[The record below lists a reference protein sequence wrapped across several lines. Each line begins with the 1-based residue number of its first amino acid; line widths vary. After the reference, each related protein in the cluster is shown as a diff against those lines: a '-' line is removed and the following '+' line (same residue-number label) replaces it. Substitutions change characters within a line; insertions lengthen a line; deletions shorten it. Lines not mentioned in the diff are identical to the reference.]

1 MIYLIWGLIN
11 IGLFIFFIFTCF
23 RAIKFIREK
32 SGFFASLI
40 FVFGLFSFI
49 GNSNK
54 ANDNKEP
61 NSNRSKHWDFKPQD
75 SIIQNTTDNIY
86 IIIEET
92 LLSKYNL
99 SIQYG
104 QEKTSKLNAPI
115 LAYSS
120 TEGFISGTNWLP
132 VSVIV
137 NQTEDNKKFEYQVS
151 GILEWKLLGATV
163 YSQPKT
169 YTGFAITK

>member
-11 IGLFIFFIFTCF
+11 IGLFLFFILICF
-23 RAIKFIREK
+23 RATKFIREK
-32 SGFFASLI
+32 SGLFASLI
-40 FVFGLFSFI
+40 FAFGLFSFI

-54 ANDNKEP
+54 ANDNKES
-61 NSNRSKHWDFKPQD
+61 NSNRSKHWDFRPQD
-75 SIIQNTTDNIY
+75 SILQNTTDNIQ

-92 LLSKYNL
+92 LISKYNL

-104 QEKTSKLNAPI
+104 QEKTSKLNVPI
-115 LAYSS
+115 IAYSS
-120 TEGFISGTNWLP
+120 TEGFISGTNWRP

-137 NQTEDNKKFEYQVS
+137 NQTEDNKKFEYEVS
-151 GILEWKLLGATV
+151 GILEWKLLGATI

-169 YTGFAITK
+169 YRGFATAK